1 MGDPRRLAFI
11 TVLLVGTYIWSME
24 LFAIAAGV
32 VAAWAIVRW
41 RTAPKRE
48 DRRSVQQ
55 ETLETA
61 ARDLPV
67 AAIRGEQVWTTLDER
82 PVMVTLEHARSHAM
96 GELPVVRLEV
106 RLGAPIQ
113 YCFVLR
119 RRMSLFPMP
128 VLVWNTQIPRAA
140 FEYDLRRVELDVDL
154 GARFEAASNAPRLTQ
169 RLWESQL
176 GETLLGQLDPSQL
189 RLEELAFNGESL
201 TLVYMPAWPLE
212 PDPRLPEILD
222 EAAPT
227 VDALDAFIRQEA
239 LRDATPA

>member
-1 MGDPRRLAFI
+1 MLDARRLALI
-11 TVLLVGTYIWSME
+11 TVILVGSYIWSME

-32 VAAWAIVRW
+32 VAAWAVVRW

-48 DRRSVQQ
+48 DRRPVKQ
-55 ETLETA
+55 ETLESA

-67 AAIRGEQVWTTLDER
+67 AAVRGEQVWTTLDER
-82 PVMVTLEHARSHAM
+82 PVMVTLEHARSHSM

-128 VLVWNTQIPRAA
+128 VLVWNTLIPRAA
-140 FEYDLRRVELDVDL
+140 FEYELRRVDLDPELRS
-154 GARFEAASNAPRLTQ
+154 RFEAAANAPRLTQ
-169 RLWESQL
+169 RLWETRL
-176 GETLLGQLDPSQL
+176 RHALAGQLDPSQL

-201 TLVYMPAWPLE
+201 ILVYMPAWPLE
-212 PDPRLPEILD
+212 PDPRLPQVLD
-222 EAAPT
+222 EARPT
-227 VDALDAFIRQEA
+227 VEALEAFIREEA